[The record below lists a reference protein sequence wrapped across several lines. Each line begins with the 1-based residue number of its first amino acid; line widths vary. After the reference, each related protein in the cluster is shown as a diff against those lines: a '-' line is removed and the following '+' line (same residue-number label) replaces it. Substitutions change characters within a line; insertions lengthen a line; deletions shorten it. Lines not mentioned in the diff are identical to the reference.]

1 MKIGLL
7 TYYGDLNCG
16 TNLQAYACLL
26 ALRNSFPKD
35 DVEIIPI
42 HGFVPPG
49 VHPYFSYFTIKSL
62 FNDFIRIKKY
72 SYFIKNNLE
81 VKEDI
86 VEKNLTQALSFIE
99 KRSYDMIFVGSDT
112 ILELDRISDDSS
124 LSLYWLSPQIKSKK
138 ILLAASSKNVNY
150 EGLSENQKSQMML
163 SLNDFIGFGVR
174 DENTF
179 DLVASFIPKE
189 KLELIPDPTF
199 SLEIDDRITDEY
211 LKKKQIL
218 IPQKSLLFHTT
229 KSDNKWAATAAKEYR
244 GQGYKIY
251 SLRPAPWADE
261 VLNDMSPLEQLGIY
275 RYFECVIT
283 HRFHDAVFCLKNMTP
298 MLLYTPHGFSSTNG
312 VKSKFTHLLDMFG
325 LLQSN
330 YMETPQDE
338 IFLKM
343 GKSISSF
350 NVRRDKIAT
359 QLNDCSKL
367 FYNYINQFK

>member
-1 MKIGLL
+1 MTCTEEKPDL
-7 TYYGDLNCG
+7 TNKPLMVITHT
-16 TNLQAYACLL
+16 TNM
-26 ALRNSFPKD
+26 
-35 DVEIIPI
+35 V
-42 HGFVPPG
+42 
-49 VHPYFSYFTIKSL
+49 
-62 FNDFIRIKKY
+62 KK
-72 SYFIKNNLE
+72 
-81 VKEDI
+81 
-86 VEKNLTQALSFIE
+86 QALTE
-99 KRSYDMIFVGSDT
+99 KLLLDT
-112 ILELDRISDDSS
+112 ILMINMDVKQAHSEKLLVVITHMTNTVEKLEVIKLVQTEL
-124 LSLYWLSPQIKSKK
+124 PQNTTNMEEKLALSKK